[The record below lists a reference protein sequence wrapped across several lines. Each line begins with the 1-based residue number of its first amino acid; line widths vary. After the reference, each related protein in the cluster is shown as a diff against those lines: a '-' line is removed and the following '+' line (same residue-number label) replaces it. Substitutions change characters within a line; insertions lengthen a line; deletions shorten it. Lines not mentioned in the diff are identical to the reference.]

1 MKAKTVD
8 STIVD
13 LGGFAV
19 ENVTRTVDSGQGQVK
34 IIEKHHGRGPA
45 HMEAVA
51 PFLGF
56 TFFVLALAVIIL
68 GWVYMKKKADIA
80 KLMIQNNM
88 SPEKLFFKTEADK
101 GISDFLKFGILFLGI
116 GFALLINKILIA
128 CGLQHYMF
136 PVLFLSVGFSLL
148 LIHLLKKK

>member
-1 MKAKTVD
+1 MKVEKVVD
-8 STIVD
+8 SNIVD

-19 ENVTRTVDSGQGQVK
+19 ENVTRTVDSGKNQIK
-34 IIEKHHGRGPA
+34 IIEKHHGGPG
-45 HMEAVA
+45 HIETIA

-56 TFFVLALAVIIL
+56 SFFVLALAVIIL

-88 SPEKLFFKTEADK
+88 SPEKLFFKSEADK
-101 GISDFLKFGILFLGI
+101 GISDFLKFGILCLGI
-116 GFALLINKILIA
+116 GVALLVNKILIA

-136 PVLFLSVGFSLL
+136 PVLLLSVGLSLL
-148 LIHLLKKK
+148 LIHKLRQK